1 MAKATLGWGLS
12 VLSLLLLILFPVR
25 KFFRALPGMVS
36 EPRQAEPPRGDRG
49 KYRRR
54 SMGLERAS
62 LPGLLRDIGGI
73 DDLFVLNG
81 ACEDRAVA

>member
-1 MAKATLGWGLS
+1 M
-12 VLSLLLLILFPVR
+12 LLPAR
-25 KFFRALPGMVS
+25 EFFRALPRIVS
-36 EPRQAEPPRGDRG
+36 KRRQAERPSGNRW

-54 SMGLERAS
+54 SEESGGAN

-81 ACEDRAVA
+81 PGEDRAVAQ